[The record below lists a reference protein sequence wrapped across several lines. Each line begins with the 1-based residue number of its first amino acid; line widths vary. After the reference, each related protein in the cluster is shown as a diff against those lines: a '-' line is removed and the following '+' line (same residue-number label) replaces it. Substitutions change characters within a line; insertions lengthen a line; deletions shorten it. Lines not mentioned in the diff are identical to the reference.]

1 MDEVVKVVLPQIT
14 QDILREQKNKTSFN
28 SVFDSERDLLSIEFL
43 DDGTSSLNYLAKM
56 GIVDRNSTL
65 YRKKCANA
73 SFFPFSV
80 VTVDQRIELIATN
93 VHSL

>member
-1 MDEVVKVVLPQIT
+1 M
-14 QDILREQKNKTSFN
+14 
-28 SVFDSERDLLSIEFL
+28 
-43 DDGTSSLNYLAKM
+43 NYLAKM

-80 VTVDQRIELIATN
+80 VTVNQRFELIATN
-93 VHSL
+93 VQTL

>member
-1 MDEVVKVVLPQIT
+1 MVLPQIT

-28 SVFDSERDLLSIEFL
+28 TVFDSERDLLSIEFL
-43 DDGTSSLNYLAKM
+43 DEGTSSLNYLAKM

-80 VTVDQRIELIATN
+80 VTVNQRIELIATN